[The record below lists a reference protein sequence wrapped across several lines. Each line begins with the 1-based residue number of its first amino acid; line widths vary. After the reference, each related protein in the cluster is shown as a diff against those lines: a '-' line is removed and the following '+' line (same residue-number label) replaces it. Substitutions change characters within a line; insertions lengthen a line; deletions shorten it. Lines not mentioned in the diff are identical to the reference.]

1 MDKNV
6 KPNDE
11 RVLTDIYK
19 TCKMGLESIAKLMP
33 ETQNQQMRCT
43 MGEHLKEYQTFAARA
58 AQCLAE
64 SGKAPEDAGFWE
76 KIPAEVGMAVSRMMD
91 SSDSK
96 TAQMMINGYVM
107 GVTELKKQQSEV
119 AGLSEPVVTL
129 VSDMLSFQL
138 QAINDMK
145 QYL

>member
-1 MDKNV
+1 MEN
-6 KPNDE
+6 NLNYSDE
-11 RVLTDIYK
+11 KVLTDIYK
-19 TCKMGLESIAKLMP
+19 SCKMGLESIAKLMP
-33 ETQNQQMRCT
+33 QTKNPQMRSV
-43 MGEHLKEYQTFAARA
+43 MGHHLKEYQGFAARA
-58 AQCLAE
+58 AHHLAE

-76 KIPAEVGMAVSRMMD
+76 KIPSEVGMAVSRMMD

-107 GVTELKKQQSEV
+107 GVTELKKQQAEV
-119 AGLSEPVVTL
+119 SGMSQPVVTL

>member
-33 ETQNQQMRCT
+33 QTQDQQMRCT

-58 AQCLAE
+58 AQCLAQ

-91 SSDSK
+91 NSDSK

-129 VSDMLSFQL
+129 ISDMLSFQL

>member
-1 MDKNV
+1 MDKNI
-6 KPNDE
+6 KHNDE
-11 RVLTDIYK
+11 QVLTDIYK

-33 ETQNQQMRCT
+33 ETKNRQMRQL
-43 MGEHLKEYQTFAARA
+43 MGTHLKEYQGFAARA
-58 AQCLAE
+58 AQYLAE
-64 SGKAPEDAGFWE
+64 SGKAPEDAGFFE
-76 KIPAEVGMAVSRMMD
+76 KIPSEVGMAVSRMMD
-91 SSDSK
+91 DSDSK

-107 GVTELKKQQSEV
+107 GVTELKKQQAEV
-119 AGLSEPVVTL
+119 TGLSENVVTL

>member
-58 AQCLAE
+58 AQCLAQ

-119 AGLSEPVVTL
+119 QGLSEPVVTL

>member
-1 MDKNV
+1 MEKNV

-33 ETQNQQMRCT
+33 ETKNQQMRQL
-43 MGEHLKEYQTFAARA
+43 MGTHLKEYQGFAARA
-58 AQCLAE
+58 AQCMAE
-64 SGKAPEDAGFWE
+64 AGKAPEDAGFFE
-76 KIPAEVGMAVSRMMD
+76 KMPSEVGMAVSRMMD

>member
-1 MDKNV
+1 MENNV
-6 KPNDE
+6 NHSDE
-11 RVLTDIYK
+11 QVLTDIYK
-19 TCKMGLESIAKLMP
+19 SCKMGLESIAKLMP
-33 ETQNQQMRCT
+33 ETKDQQLRQL
-43 MGEHLKEYQTFAARA
+43 MGNHLKEYQGFAARA
-58 AQCLAE
+58 SQYLAE
-64 SGKAPEDAGFWE
+64 AGKAPEDAGFFE
-76 KIPAEVGMAVSRMMD
+76 KIPSEVGMAVSRMMD

-107 GVTELKKQQSEV
+107 GVTELKKQQAEV
-119 AGLSEPVVTL
+119 TGLSENVVTL